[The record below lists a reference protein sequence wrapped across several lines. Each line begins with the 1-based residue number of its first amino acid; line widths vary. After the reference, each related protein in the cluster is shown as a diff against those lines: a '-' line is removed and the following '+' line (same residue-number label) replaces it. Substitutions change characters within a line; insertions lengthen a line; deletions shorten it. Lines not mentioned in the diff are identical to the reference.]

1 LWPEST
7 ARQSGSQGRGCLPAN
22 GGRNGTG
29 MGSARRKR
37 PACSRRQKGHAE
49 QGAYEQRWRNGTGLM
64 DPRRG
69 DIKDTNC
76 WLEGWGHW
84 RDADPRILDVCE
96 GRLSIGSGRRALPL
110 PGVRHGVGR
119 GGRDVPRPQRC
130 SWVEATAGLRGRRDG
145 VGGERRKE
153 GPQRGDDTQ

>member
-1 LWPEST
+1 LWPEGT
-7 ARQSGSQGRGCLPAN
+7 EGAPTRGDETEQAWAVPGGKDLRAREGKKGTRSRGHTNNDGGTGRGLW
-22 GGRNGTG
+22 T
-29 MGSARRKR
+29 
-37 PACSRRQKGHAE
+37 
-49 QGAYEQRWRNGTGLM
+49 
-64 DPRRG
+64 RG